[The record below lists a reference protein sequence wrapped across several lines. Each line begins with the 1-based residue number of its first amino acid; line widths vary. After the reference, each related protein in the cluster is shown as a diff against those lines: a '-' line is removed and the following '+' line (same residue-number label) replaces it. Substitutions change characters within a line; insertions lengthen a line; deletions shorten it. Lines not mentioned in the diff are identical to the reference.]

1 MKYAERLRQF
11 CYIFLGI
18 LLLSSVSIDRMSGQA
33 VAGPNT
39 TKAAVS
45 PEEAFNQ
52 ELQKNVSIAR
62 GFIENSG
69 MIDGLQA
76 YLAAALNDESVCNKS
91 TDPADSLGSMNF
103 IILIKNI
110 AEGKTDSITSLDM
123 KNLALA
129 LKDNDDKDLSG
140 YVLMLYNGL
149 KDRDLSLISQAI
161 NEAEFT
167 VNYGSQEPQDS
178 LIFLNL
184 YYGFLT
190 RSAIPEVSYEGKGV
204 DFDEILGYKILFN
217 PQGPMFT
224 YDSIVKDL
232 VLLICAKE
240 YNYPVEIAVKII
252 DMIRDPDIKEE
263 ALNPNIDGIRD
274 LLQ

>member
-76 YLAAALNDESVCNKS
+76 YLAAARNDESVCNKS

-161 NEAEFT
+161 NEA
-167 VNYGSQEPQDS
+167 
-178 LIFLNL
+178 
-184 YYGFLT
+184 
-190 RSAIPEVSYEGKGV
+190 A
-204 DFDEILGYKILFN
+204 
-217 PQGPMFT
+217 
-224 YDSIVKDL
+224 
-232 VLLICAKE
+232 
-240 YNYPVEIAVKII
+240 
-252 DMIRDPDIKEE
+252 
-263 ALNPNIDGIRD
+263 
-274 LLQ
+274 

>member
-76 YLAAALNDESVCNKS
+76 YLAAARNDESVCNKS